1 MHMSWRN
8 SDCRLVLSGLL
19 SLLLY
24 STHDHQSRGSTFH
37 SEQYVPT
44 SFINQENVL
53 QAGSQANL
61 VGAFSQLTFPL
72 PKITLAC
79 VKLS

>member
-24 STHDHQSRGSTFH
+24 STHDHQPRGSTFH

-44 SFINQENVL
+44 SFIDQENVL

-72 PKITLAC
+72 PK
-79 VKLS
+79 